1 MLSLP
6 VLTKVDSVSHFGNFL
21 LNNPGLVIIK
31 FGAEWCG
38 PCKKI
43 ETQVH
48 NWLDSMPETV
58 QSFIIDIDE
67 CFEIYAY
74 LKTKK
79 MVNGVPA
86 ILCYDKGNTSYIPSD
101 SVIGG
106 DPVGVDAF
114 FKRCLAK
121 VQGNNMV

>member
-1 MLSLP
+1 MPSLP
-6 VLTKVDSVSHFGNFL
+6 ILTKVDSVAHFGNYL
-21 LNNPGLVIIK
+21 ITNPGLVIIK

-43 ETQVH
+43 EKQVH
-48 NWLDSMPETV
+48 DWLDSMPEKV
-58 QSFIIDIDE
+58 QAFVIDIDE

-86 ILCYDKGNTSYIPSD
+86 ILCYDKGNLSYIPSD

-106 DPVGVDAF
+106 DPVGGDAF

-121 VQGNNMV
+121 VQ